1 MVILD
6 SCRKDTKQLRIERI
20 ISCKLS
26 YSDYFCVYTED
37 LKLGIGNTNLL
48 MERIVKKL
56 LLLASV
62 LAWVSGVFAE
72 EKPKLIV
79 GVVISHFYPEWMDMY
94 ANELSDNGL
103 KRIMKQGARVN
114 MNYNYF
120 YTQTG
125 VDHASIYTGM
135 LPTEHG
141 IVSRAWYDRLRRKR
155 QYSTQSDRYTEIG
168 DQQADSIKS
177 LSPDYLQTMSLGSA
191 MKWNN
196 PMSRVFSIAMNGDE
210 AVLSGGSSADM
221 AIWFSEKTG
230 KWVSSSYYRSELPE
244 WLRMYNTW
252 VESDHFVNKGWM
264 MLSDEDKSAARIRLT
279 NHFYYD
285 IARAKKEY
293 NTYRVLKATPY
304 ANTLVRVLA
313 EKLIDEERLGVDN
326 DPDLLALNFS
336 CLDYMSRDFT
346 IDSSE
351 EKDMLIRLDMDIAAL
366 VSKLDTRVGKGNY
379 TLFVTFS
386 EMRELMPEDLRKIKV
401 NSDYFSIFKSVALLK
416 SYLGLVYGPGDWISD
431 YDQGQIY
438 LNRDLIEQKKIN
450 LKEMQDKVADFMI
463 EFEGVAKVMTAYSLT
478 HTSFPEGVNRLV
490 QNSFSHKRS
499 GDVFF
504 CIHPTWVSELKELE
518 DTYFR
523 HTKRPI
529 VPLYL
534 YGAGVKADLKGN
546 YTMSDLLPTLCKILG
561 INVPYTA
568 HGKAMF

>member
-1 MVILD
+1 MVIIV
-6 SCRKDTKQLRIERI
+6 SWRKDTKQLRIERI
-20 ISCKLS
+20 INCKLS

-62 LAWVSGVFAE
+62 LVWVSSVFAE

-94 ANELSDNGL
+94 GNELSENGL
-103 KRIMKQGARVN
+103 KRIMKHGAQMN
-114 MNYNYF
+114 ANYNYF

-244 WLRMYNTW
+244 WLKKYNTW

-285 IARAKKEY
+285 IARAEKEY

-366 VSKLDTRVGKGNY
+366 LSKLDARVGKENY

-386 EMRELMPEDLRKIKV
+386 EMRELMPEDLQKIKV
-401 NSDYFSIFKSVALLK
+401 NSDYFSIFKAVALLK
-416 SYLGLVYGPGDWISD
+416 SYLGLVYGPGDWIAD

-438 LNRDLIEQKKIN
+438 LNRELIEQKKIN

-534 YGAGVKADLKGN
+534 YGTGVKADLKGN
-546 YTMSDLLPTLCKILG
+546 CMMSDLLPTLCKILG
-561 INVPYTA
+561 INAPYTA
-568 HGKAMF
+568 HGKAIF

>member
-1 MVILD
+1 
-6 SCRKDTKQLRIERI
+6 
-20 ISCKLS
+20 
-26 YSDYFCVYTED
+26 
-37 LKLGIGNTNLL
+37 
-48 MERIVKKL
+48 
-56 LLLASV
+56 
-62 LAWVSGVFAE
+62 
-72 EKPKLIV
+72 
-79 GVVISHFYPEWMDMY
+79 
-94 ANELSDNGL
+94 
-103 KRIMKQGARVN
+103 
-114 MNYNYF
+114 
-120 YTQTG
+120 
-125 VDHASIYTGM
+125 
-135 LPTEHG
+135 
-141 IVSRAWYDRLRRKR
+141 
-155 QYSTQSDRYTEIG
+155 
-168 DQQADSIKS
+168 
-177 LSPDYLQTMSLGSA
+177 
-191 MKWNN
+191 
-196 PMSRVFSIAMNGDE
+196 
-210 AVLSGGSSADM
+210 
-221 AIWFSEKTG
+221 
-230 KWVSSSYYRSELPE
+230 
-244 WLRMYNTW
+244 
-252 VESDHFVNKGWM
+252 M

>member
-1 MVILD
+1 MVIIV
-6 SCRKDTKQLRIERI
+6 SWRKDTKQLRIERI
-20 ISCKLS
+20 INCKLS

-62 LAWVSGVFAE
+62 LVWVSSVFAE

-94 ANELSDNGL
+94 GNELSENGL
-103 KRIMKQGARVN
+103 KRIMKHGAQMN
-114 MNYNYF
+114 ANYNYF

-244 WLRMYNTW
+244 WLKKYNTW

-366 VSKLDTRVGKGNY
+366 LSKLDARVGKENY

-386 EMRELMPEDLRKIKV
+386 EMRELMPEDLQKIKV
-401 NSDYFSIFKSVALLK
+401 NSDYFSIFKAVALLK
-416 SYLGLVYGPGDWISD
+416 SYLGLVYGPGDWIAD

-438 LNRDLIEQKKIN
+438 LNRELIEQKKIN

-534 YGAGVKADLKGN
+534 YGTGVKADLKGN
-546 YTMSDLLPTLCKILG
+546 CMMSDLLPTLCKILG
-561 INVPYTA
+561 INAPYTA
-568 HGKAMF
+568 HGKAIF